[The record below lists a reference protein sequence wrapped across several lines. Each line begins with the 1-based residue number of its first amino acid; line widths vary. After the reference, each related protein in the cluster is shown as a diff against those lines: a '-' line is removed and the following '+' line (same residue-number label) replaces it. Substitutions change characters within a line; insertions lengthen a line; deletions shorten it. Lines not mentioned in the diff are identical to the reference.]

1 MVVRPRAPDRA
12 CRRDGTPKEGPGSG
26 AIATVVEG
34 PGGTSGFFE
43 RAYDAASATVELRY
57 AFREDLPAWI
67 PEDEPVVDQMGADVV
82 LSPLYST
89 ERVCAFGSESLGLPE
104 LLARYLE
111 LRAVGES

>member
-1 MVVRPRAPDRA
+1 MTDVRLVSLHGH
-12 CRRDGTPKEGPGSG
+12 RR
-26 AIATVVEG
+26 
-34 PGGTSGFFE
+34 
-43 RAYDAASATVELRY
+43 
-57 AFREDLPAWI
+57 
-67 PEDEPVVDQMGADVV
+67 VVDQMGADVV